1 MRAEELPKMLVDDP
15 KNAQFQVS
23 RRVFTE
29 QAILDQEL
37 ERIFEGSWV
46 YLAHES
52 QLPAPGDF
60 LALTWAGNRSSWY
73 VARIR
78 KYVLS

>member
-1 MRAEELPKMLVDDP
+1 MRAEELPKMLVDDR
-15 KNAQFQVS
+15 KSARFQVS

-37 ERIFEGSWV
+37 ERIFEGNWV

-52 QLPAPGDF
+52 QLPAPGIF
-60 LALTWAGNRSSWY
+60 
-73 VARIR
+73 
-78 KYVLS
+78 